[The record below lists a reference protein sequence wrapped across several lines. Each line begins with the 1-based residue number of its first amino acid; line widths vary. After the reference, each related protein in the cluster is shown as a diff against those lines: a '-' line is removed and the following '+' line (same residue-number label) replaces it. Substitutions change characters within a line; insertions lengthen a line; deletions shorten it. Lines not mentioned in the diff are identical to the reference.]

1 MPDLSG
7 RVAIVTGAGSGIG
20 RACAIAFAHAGA
32 RVHATDIDGPGVE
45 ETARRVDRAHDGQV
59 TFAVQDVT
67 DEALWADIFS
77 EAESVHGPV
86 SILVNNAGIG
96 DGGPIVDYELERWR
110 RLMAINLDSVFLGTR
125 EAMRRMKETGGGS
138 IINISSVAGLR
149 GAPGASAYCASK
161 GGVRLFSKAAAL
173 ECASMGYG
181 IRVNSVHP
189 GIIDTPIWTKS
200 ITEMAQATKDD
211 EAAEALFSQTG
222 ANAMDPERIA
232 SQTTPM
238 GRAGRAEEVAALVA
252 FLASDEA
259 SYITGQEHVVDGAM
273 TAR

>member
-7 RVAIVTGAGSGIG
+7 QVAIVTGAGSGIG
-20 RACAIAFAHAGA
+20 RACAIALADAGA
-32 RVHATDIDGPGVE
+32 RVHATDIDGPAVE
-45 ETARRVDRAHDGQV
+45 ETARMVDQAHDGQV

-67 DEALWADIFS
+67 DEALWSDIFS

-96 DGGPIVDYELERWR
+96 DGGPIVEYDLERWR
-110 RLMAINLDSVFLGTR
+110 RLMAINLDSVFIGTR
-125 EAMRRMKETGGGS
+125 EAMRRMKDTGGGS

-161 GGVRLFSKAAAL
+161 GGVRLFTKAAAL

-200 ITEMAQATKDD
+200 IVDMAQATQDSE
-211 EAAEALFSQTG
+211 EAQALFSQTG
-222 ANAMDPERIA
+222 ANAMDPELIA
-232 SQTTPM
+232 QNVTPM
-238 GRAGRAEEVAALVA
+238 GRPGRAGEVADLVT
-252 FLASDEA
+252 FLASDDA
-259 SYITGQEHVVDGAM
+259 SYISGQEHVIDGAM